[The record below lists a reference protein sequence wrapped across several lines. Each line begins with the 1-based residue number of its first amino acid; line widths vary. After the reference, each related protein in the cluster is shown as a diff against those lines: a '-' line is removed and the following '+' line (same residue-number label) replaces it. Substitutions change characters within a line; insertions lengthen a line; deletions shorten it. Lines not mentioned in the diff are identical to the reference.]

1 MGADIGQGSGALAS
15 AAGEVLTENWENWG
29 EHPFDWTSEN
39 IAQRMI
45 AMRRVDQS
53 ATVTEVAQAV
63 EEWRG
68 DR

>member
-1 MGADIGQGSGALAS
+1 
-15 AAGEVLTENWENWG
+15 
-29 EHPFDWTSEN
+29 
-39 IAQRMI
+39 MI
-45 AMRRVDQS
+45 AVRRVDQS